1 MWISRR
7 KLRKL
12 LENIANEFSVQSET
26 GVQLEAS
33 GFEAELRKITDA
45 KNEIVSQVK
54 SAEARLESA
63 LANERALRQSIESAE
78 QAVTELS
85 SRITLIEESN
95 GETSWD
101 INSPTSPL
109 DPSQIVPWSSQFRN
123 LLGLD
128 DEADFPNFLR
138 SWITRLHPEDHEHAI
153 RAMED
158 HLSDRTGRHL
168 YDSTYRLACKNNE
181 YRWFRSYGI
190 TIRDKSGAPVL
201 MSGAIKDVTDAITR
215 QRQFDITLAR
225 FELSLE
231 MLSDGLWDV
240 ELVDGDPLNPMSA
253 YWWSVQ
259 LRRLLGYETANE
271 FPDVLESLTS
281 KIHPDDKNAVLSAL
295 ANHLG
300 DRSGNTPYDI
310 EYRLKCKNGQYRWFR
325 ARGQSRRTKDGTP
338 LRIVGAL
345 TDIEAAKHE
354 AELQVNERHHRTKLE
369 EHLTSVSEIMIT
381 IKDIASQTNLLAL
394 NAAIE
399 AARAGEAGRGFAVVA
414 DEVRKL
420 AGRTKDATDYVASIT
435 TINR

>member
-54 SAEARLESA
+54 SAEARLDSA
-63 LANERALRQSIESAE
+63 LANERALRHSIESAE
-78 QAVTELS
+78 QTVTELS
-85 SRITLIEESN
+85 SRITLIKESN
-95 GETSWD
+95 GETSWE

-109 DPSQIVPWSSQFRN
+109 DPGQIVPWSSQFRN
-123 LLGLD
+123 LLGVD
-128 DEADFPNFLR
+128 DEADFPNILR

-271 FPDVLESLTS
+271 FPDVAIL
-281 KIHPDDKNAVLSAL
+281 
-295 ANHLG
+295 
-300 DRSGNTPYDI
+300 I
-310 EYRLKCKNGQYRWFR
+310 EMQPKL
-325 ARGQSRRTKDGTP
+325 P
-338 LRIVGAL
+338 GACGW
-345 TDIEAAKHE
+345 
-354 AELQVNERHHRTKLE
+354 
-369 EHLTSVSEIMIT
+369 
-381 IKDIASQTNLLAL
+381 QT
-394 NAAIE
+394 
-399 AARAGEAGRGFAVVA
+399 
-414 DEVRKL
+414 
-420 AGRTKDATDYVASIT
+420 
-435 TINR
+435 